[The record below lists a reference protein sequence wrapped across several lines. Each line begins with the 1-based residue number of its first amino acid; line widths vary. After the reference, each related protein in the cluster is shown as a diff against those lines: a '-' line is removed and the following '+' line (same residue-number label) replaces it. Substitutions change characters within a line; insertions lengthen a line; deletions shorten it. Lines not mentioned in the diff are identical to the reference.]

1 MLINARI
8 FGSKEILAIIVVM
21 LDFKIT
27 PKITKDF
34 LLSKFSEETI
44 FCHYLGIS
52 SISKK
57 LIRNPTRNDKNP
69 TCGFYKNGS
78 GVLILHD
85 FATGEYFNCF
95 SYVMK
100 TFNCNYHKA
109 LEIIAEDF
117 GILQTSNKLVPVI
130 KEVPKFKDEN
140 KVTYIQVEL
149 GKYSEQDLKWWGS
162 FGITEKTLNKFKV
175 FPCKSVSLNG
185 NLVSRRAQHNPIYG
199 YYFGKKDDIEQWRIY
214 FPQRKEMKFMGNVP
228 TKTIQGFK
236 QLPKTGKLLVIT
248 KSMKDTMVLY
258 ELGIPSC
265 SPNSETQFISD
276 SVLQDLKQRF
286 KHIIVLYDLDA
297 TGIAFSKKI
306 KQEHPDLTVTLLP
319 RGKHCKDISDF
330 YKKYGKRETLA
341 MINSKLK
348 LYKQG
353 LKNG

>member
-1 MLINARI
+1 
-8 FGSKEILAIIVVM
+8 M
-21 LDFKIT
+21 LDFEIA

-52 SISKK
+52 TISKK

-69 TCGFYKNGS
+69 TCGFYKNSNGS
-78 GVLILHD
+78 LILHD

-100 TFNCNYHKA
+100 AFDCEYREA
-109 LEIIAEDF
+109 LNIIAKDF
-117 GILQTSNKLVPVI
+117 GLIKTSNKLTPVV
-130 KEVPKFKDEN
+130 KEVPKFVDDN
-140 KVTYIQVEL
+140 KVTIIQVEL
-149 GKYSEQDLKWWGS
+149 GEYSEQDLKWWGS
-162 FGITEKTLNKFKV
+162 FGITEKTLNKFRV
-175 FPCKSVSLNG
+175 FPCKSIFLNG

-248 KSMKDTMVLY
+248 KSMKDSMCLY
-258 ELGIPSC
+258 ELGIPAC
-265 SPNSETQFISD
+265 APNSETQFISE
-276 SVLQDLKQRF
+276 SVLEDLKQRF

-306 KQEHPDLTVTLLP
+306 KQAHPELTVTLLP
-319 RGKHCKDISDF
+319 RSKHCKDVSDF
-330 YKKYGKRETLA
+330 YKKYGRKETLA
-341 MINSKLK
+341 MINQKLK
-348 LYKQG
+348 LYKQS
-353 LKNG
+353 LKK

>member
-1 MLINARI
+1 
-8 FGSKEILAIIVVM
+8 M
-21 LDFKIT
+21 LDFEIT

-34 LLSKFSEETI
+34 LLSRFSEETI
-44 FCHYLGIS
+44 FCHYLGIN

-78 GVLILHD
+78 GALILHD

-100 TFNCNYHKA
+100 SFNCNYHKA

-117 GILQTSNKLVPVI
+117 GILKTTNKLKPII

-140 KVTYIQVEL
+140 KITYIQVEL
-149 GKYSEQDLKWWGS
+149 GKYTEQDLKWWGS

-175 FPCKSVSLNG
+175 FSCKSVFLNG

-248 KSMKDTMVLY
+248 KSMKDSMCLY
-258 ELGIPSC
+258 ELGIPAC
-265 SPNSETQFISD
+265 APNSETQFISE
-276 SVLQDLKQRF
+276 SVLEDLKQRF

-306 KQEHPDLTVTLLP
+306 KQEHPELTVTLLP
-319 RGKHCKDISDF
+319 RDKHCKDISDF

-341 MINSKLK
+341 MIKQKLNFYKQKLK
-348 LYKQG
+348 
-353 LKNG
+353 NE